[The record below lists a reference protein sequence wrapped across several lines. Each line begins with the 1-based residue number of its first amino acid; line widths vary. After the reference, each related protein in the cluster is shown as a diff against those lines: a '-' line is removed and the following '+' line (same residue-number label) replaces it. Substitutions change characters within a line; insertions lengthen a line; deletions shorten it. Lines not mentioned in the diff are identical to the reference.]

1 MISQISSDNSL
12 MPLPRNRL
20 GSDGKMVERNTAFLF
35 SDSSLLKRFAVWQ
48 SCVEN
53 RIVER
58 LEYTFIYIIQTRAF
72 SFVNHCPKES
82 KFLGDRPTLCQK
94 VVVEQLHEA
103 HCAFY
108 NKAVSGT
115 KM

>member
-12 MPLPRNRL
+12 MPLPRNRF

-35 SDSSLLKRFAVWQ
+35 SDRLSSETFAVWQ

-58 LEYTFIYIIQTRAF
+58 LEHTFIYIIQTRAF

-94 VVVEQLHEA
+94 VVVEQLHEGSLR
-103 HCAFY
+103 FLQQ
-108 NKAVSGT
+108 SGLR
-115 KM
+115 